1 MADRTYRADV
11 KESQLYQRWNNTT
24 LICYRRKMICKGCP
38 NEWACNMSK
47 DWCNPYGIKRQVK
60 FATLAT
66 IMNIGIPKG
75 EE

>member
-1 MADRTYRADV
+1 M
-11 KESQLYQRWNNTT
+11 KESQLYQRWNKTT

-38 NEWACNMSK
+38 NEWACDMNKS
-47 DWCNPYGIKRQVK
+47 WCNPYGIKRQVK

>member
-1 MADRTYRADV
+1 
-11 KESQLYQRWNNTT
+11 
-24 LICYRRKMICKGCP
+24 MICKGCP

-66 IMNIGIPKG
+66 IMNIGIPNG
-75 EE
+75 EEYDND